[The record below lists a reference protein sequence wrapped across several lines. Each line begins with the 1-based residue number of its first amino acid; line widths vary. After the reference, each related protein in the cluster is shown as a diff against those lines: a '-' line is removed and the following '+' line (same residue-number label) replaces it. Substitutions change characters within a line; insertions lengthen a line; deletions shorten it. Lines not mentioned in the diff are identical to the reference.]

1 MKIKMSE
8 LEWAAWIL
16 TVIGALNW
24 GLVGVFQFDLV
35 QVVFSTNPWLMRAT
49 YAFIGIAAAYWVVKM
64 LTVKK

>member
-8 LEWAAWIL
+8 LEWAAWVL

-49 YAFIGIAAAYWVVKM
+49 YTLIGVAAAYWVVKI

>member
-49 YAFIGIAAAYWVVKM
+49 YALIGIAAAYWVVKM